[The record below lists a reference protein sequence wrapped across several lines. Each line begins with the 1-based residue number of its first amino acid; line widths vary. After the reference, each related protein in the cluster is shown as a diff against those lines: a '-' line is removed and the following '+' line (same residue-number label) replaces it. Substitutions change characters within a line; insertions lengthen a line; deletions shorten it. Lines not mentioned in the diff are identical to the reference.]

1 MKDNQN
7 RNASVGKNIRTLR
20 IQSGISLK
28 EAANSLGISTSSLS
42 KIETGVT
49 DANLSRL
56 EQIAALYRV
65 ELVQLWDINFKNDVQ
80 MDTTLINAKK
90 KVFDLE
96 SEISVFQRK
105 VITLYEKLREQSSDY
120 KSVRV

>member
-1 MKDNQN
+1 MKENQI

-28 EAANSLGISTSSLS
+28 EAANNLGISTSSLS

-65 ELVQLWDINFKNDVQ
+65 ELVQLWDIDFKKDMQ

-105 VITLYEKLREQSSDY
+105 VITLYEKLREQSTDY